1 MDSAGPTVHTDPD
14 EFGRQIAALKHD
26 LGKYV
31 AWMSANLDEGCWHG
45 PVGDD
50 LIDALGR
57 DLLRTRAPAEGPPEA
72 AWELW
77 ERLSADLPRPWTAPE
92 LHEVAAAVAVLRR
105 AAPALRARDGVVLGP
120 QRADIR
126 AAQRA
131 IRGALQQLHRRL
143 LQAEV

>member
-1 MDSAGPTVHTDPD
+1 MASEDSG

-31 AWMSANLDEGCWHG
+31 AWMSANLDASCWQG
-45 PVGDD
+45 PVRDE

-57 DLLRTRAPAEGPPEA
+57 DLLRTRTPAEGPPEA

-77 ERLSADLPRPWTAPE
+77 DRLSAALPQPCTAPE
-92 LHEVAAAVAVLRR
+92 LHDVAAAVAVLRR
-105 AAPALRARDGVVLGP
+105 AEPGLRARDRDALAD
-120 QRADIR
+120 QREAIR
-126 AAQRA
+126 AAQQK

-143 LQAEV
+143 LQSEA